1 MTPFA
6 RRTFCTFLALAALTG
21 TPLLADQP
29 ISGYDSTE
37 VVEWTPESIEEGKRN
52 VVSVAQQLREMFQP
66 IRKRSRQAVEEAPYL
81 KVIPSTD
88 DTSILIYRCRYVTA
102 SKLRN
107 SVDAMISDT
116 GYVEY
121 AVEENLLTI
130 RDATENV
137 DAIAKTLPLIDVA
150 TPQVLIE
157 AKIVEVLISDNTQRN
172 LSFMFN
178 SPTTISM
185 IDGNNQRYDGD
196 TMSYGGIQTSPQG
209 GSSSDGSVT
218 NWTFAAG
225 HNNFNIALQ
234 WLLTALD
241 AKVLSSPV
249 IVVGRNEEAEISNG
263 QDVPIQS
270 QTITN
275 GSISTS
281 TTFKRVGVT
290 LTVEP
295 LMVNNDNVTLRV
307 KPEVSNIQSYQT
319 ISNGSGY
326 YQVPV
331 ISIRSISSYLR
342 LADGQIV
349 IMGGL
354 YTNRNSLQQERI
366 PFLSDIPYLG
376 ELFTSKYTD
385 KEILQLLFFLRV
397 RILTPNDM
405 ADGVLFDPEEMIR
418 TTNEFGEVMRDS
430 KELPTLETTIE
441 RVNDEFIEN
450 PLVTWEKIFGSDDDK
465 DEEKDKKESAAKPAG
480 DGEGS
485 SAPESASESSSAD
498 SAAPA
503 AVPAT
508 SQSGE

>member
-1 MTPFA
+1 MKPFA
-6 RRTFCTFLALAALTG
+6 RRPLSLFFALASLSGAALY
-21 TPLLADQP
+21 ADET
-29 ISGYDSTE
+29 ISGIDSTK
-37 VVEWTPESIEEGKRN
+37 VVEKTPESIEQGRRN

-66 IRKRSRQAVEEAPYL
+66 IRKQSRKVEDEPPYL
-81 KVIPSTD
+81 KIVPSTD

-121 AVEENLLTI
+121 AVEQNLLTI
-130 RDATENV
+130 RDANENIE
-137 DAIAKTLPLIDVA
+137 AIAKTLPMIDVA

-178 SPTTISM
+178 SPTTVSM
-185 IDGNNQRYDGD
+185 IDGSNQRYDGD
-196 TMSYGGIQTSPQG
+196 VLSYGGIQTSPLG
-209 GSSSDGSVT
+209 GSSMDGSVA

-376 ELFTSKYTD
+376 ELFTSKYTE

-397 RILTPNDM
+397 RILNPNDM

-418 TTNEFGEVMRDS
+418 TTNEFGEVMRNS
-430 KELPTLETTIE
+430 KELPSLETTVE
-441 RVNDEFIEN
+441 KVNEEFIEN
-450 PLVTWEKIFGSDDDK
+450 PLVSFKTLFGGDDDK
-465 DEEKDKKESAAKPAG
+465 EEKDGKESKDAS
-480 DGEGS
+480 E
-485 SAPESASESSSAD
+485 SAPESAG

-503 AVPAT
+503 AVPAEAQT
-508 SQSGE
+508 GE

>member
-1 MTPFA
+1 MKPLD
-6 RRTFCTFLALAALTG
+6 RRILPVLLALTSLSAVLY
-21 TPLLADQP
+21 ADEP
-29 ISGYDSTE
+29 IYGIDSTE
-37 VVEWTPESIEEGKRN
+37 VVEKTPESIEEGKRN

-66 IRKRSRQAVEEAPYL
+66 IKKRARQVEEEPPYL
-81 KVIPSTD
+81 KIIPATNDS
-88 DTSILIYRCRYVTA
+88 SILIYRCRYTTA
-102 SKLRN
+102 AKMRN

-121 AVEENLLTI
+121 NVEENLLTI

-137 DAIAKTLPLIDVA
+137 EAIAKTLPQIDVA

-157 AKIVEVLISDNTQRN
+157 AKIVEVLISDDTQRN

-185 IDGNNQRYDGD
+185 IDGMDQRYDGD
-196 TMSYGGIQTSPQG
+196 TMSYGGIRTSPQG
-209 GSSSDGSVT
+209 GNSVDGSTT

-295 LMVNNDNVTLRV
+295 MMINNDNVTLRV

-319 ISNGSGY
+319 ISNGSGF

-331 ISIRSISSYLR
+331 ISIRSISSFLR

-354 YTNRNSLQQERI
+354 YTNRNSVQQERI

-376 ELFTSKYTD
+376 ELFTSKYTN

-405 ADGVLFDPEEMIR
+405 ADGVLFDPEDVIR
-418 TTNEFGEVMRDS
+418 STNDIGDIMRKSD
-430 KELPTLETTIE
+430 ELPNLETTVE
-441 RVNDEFIEN
+441 KVNDEFIKN
-450 PLVTWEKIFGSDDDK
+450 PLVSFKTLFGLGE
-465 DEEKDKKESAAKPAG
+465 DEDGDEGKSSPAKMSPASEAEAAPAESGESAPA
-480 DGEGS
+480 
-485 SAPESASESSSAD
+485 ESPV
-498 SAAPA
+498 PA
-503 AVPAT
+503 AVPANA
-508 SQSGE
+508 SADGE

>member
-1 MTPFA
+1 MKPLD
-6 RRTFCTFLALAALTG
+6 RRILPVLLALTSLSAVLY
-21 TPLLADQP
+21 ADEP
-29 ISGYDSTE
+29 IYGIDSTE
-37 VVEWTPESIEEGKRN
+37 VVEKTPESIEEGKRN

-66 IRKRSRQAVEEAPYL
+66 IKKRARQVEEEPPYL
-81 KVIPSTD
+81 KIIPATNDS
-88 DTSILIYRCRYVTA
+88 SILIYRCRYTTA
-102 SKLRN
+102 AKMRN

-121 AVEENLLTI
+121 NVEENLLTI

-137 DAIAKTLPLIDVA
+137 EAIAKTLPQIDVA

-157 AKIVEVLISDNTQRN
+157 AKIVEVLISDDTQRN

-185 IDGNNQRYDGD
+185 IDGMDQRYDGD
-196 TMSYGGIQTSPQG
+196 TMSYGGIRTSPQG
-209 GSSSDGSVT
+209 GNSVDGSTT

-295 LMVNNDNVTLRV
+295 MMINNDNVTLRV

-319 ISNGSGY
+319 ISNGSGF

-331 ISIRSISSYLR
+331 ISIRSISSFLR

-354 YTNRNSLQQERI
+354 YTNRNSVQQERI

-376 ELFTSKYTD
+376 ELFTSKYTN

-405 ADGVLFDPEEMIR
+405 ADGVLFDPEDVIR
-418 TTNEFGEVMRDS
+418 STNDIGDIMRKSD
-430 KELPTLETTIE
+430 ELPNLETTVE
-441 RVNDEFIEN
+441 KVNDEFIKN
-450 PLVTWEKIFGSDDDK
+450 PLVSFKTLFGSGE
-465 DEEKDKKESAAKPAG
+465 DEDGDEGKSSPAKMSPASEAEAAPAESGESAPA
-480 DGEGS
+480 
-485 SAPESASESSSAD
+485 ESP
-498 SAAPA
+498 APA
-503 AVPAT
+503 AVPANA
-508 SQSGE
+508 SADGE

>member
-1 MTPFA
+1 MTPIA
-6 RRTFCTFLALAALTG
+6 RRTFCMFLALAALTG
-21 TPLLADQP
+21 TSILADEP
-29 ISGYDSTE
+29 ISGFDSTE
-37 VVEWTPESIEEGKRN
+37 VVERTPESIEEGKKN

-66 IRKRSRQAVEEAPYL
+66 IRKRERQVEEEPPYL
-81 KVIPSTD
+81 KIIPSTN

-130 RDATENV
+130 RDTTENV

-185 IDGNNQRYDGD
+185 IDGMDQRYDGD
-196 TMSYGGIQTSPQG
+196 VMSYGGIQTSPQG

-249 IVVGRNEEAEISNG
+249 IVVGRNAEADISNG

-295 LMVNNDNVTLRV
+295 LMVNKDNVTLRV
-307 KPEVSNIQSYQT
+307 EPEVSNIQSYQT

-354 YTNRNSLQQERI
+354 YTNRNSIQQERI

-397 RILTPNDM
+397 RILNPNDM

-418 TTNEFGEVMRDS
+418 TTNDFGEVMRNS
-430 KELPTLETTIE
+430 KELPSLETTIE

-450 PLVTWEKIFGSDDDK
+450 PLVSWKTLFGSDDD
-465 DEEKDKKESAAKPAG
+465 EEEDADKESAAKPAE
-480 DGEGS
+480 DGTE
-485 SAPESASESSSAD
+485 AASASE

-508 SQSGE
+508 SQPGE

>member
-1 MTPFA
+1 MTPIA
-6 RRTFCTFLALAALTG
+6 RRTFFTFLALATFSG
-21 TPLLADQP
+21 TMICADEP

-37 VVEWTPESIEEGKRN
+37 VVERTPESIEEGKKN

-66 IRKRSRQAVEEAPYL
+66 IRKVSRKVEEEPPYL
-81 KVIPSTD
+81 KIIPSTN

-130 RDATENV
+130 RDAAENV
-137 DAIAKTLPLIDVA
+137 EAIAKTLPLIDVA

-157 AKIVEVLISDNTQRN
+157 AKIVEVLLSDNTQRN

-185 IDGNNQRYDGD
+185 IDGMNQRYDGD

-209 GSSSDGSVT
+209 GNTSDGSVT

-295 LMVNNDNVTLRV
+295 LMINNDNVTLRV
-307 KPEVSNIQSYQT
+307 EPEVSNIQSYQT
-319 ISNGSGY
+319 IANGNGY

-354 YTNRNSLQQERI
+354 YTNRNSIQQERI

-397 RILTPNDM
+397 RILNPEDM

-418 TTNEFGEVMRDS
+418 STNDFGEVMRNS

-441 RVNDEFIEN
+441 KVNDEFIQN
-450 PLVTWEKIFGSDDDK
+450 PLVSWKTLFGSDDDE
-465 DEEKDKKESAAKPAG
+465 EEKGGKEAAEKTAAG
-480 DGEGS
+480 EAAES
-485 SAPESASESSSAD
+485 NPETS
-498 SAAPA
+498 APA
-503 AVPAT
+503 AVPADV
-508 SQSGE
+508 QPGE

>member
-1 MTPFA
+1 MTPIA
-6 RRTFCTFLALAALTG
+6 RRTFCMFLALAAISG
-21 TPLLADQP
+21 TSILADEP
-29 ISGYDSTE
+29 ISGFDSTE
-37 VVEWTPESIEEGKRN
+37 VVERTPESIEEGKKN

-66 IRKRSRQAVEEAPYL
+66 IRKQSRQVEEEPPYL
-81 KVIPSTD
+81 KIIPSTN

-130 RDATENV
+130 RDAAENV
-137 DAIAKTLPLIDVA
+137 EAIAKTLPLIDVA

-157 AKIVEVLISDNTQRN
+157 AKIVEVLLSDNTQRN

-185 IDGNNQRYDGD
+185 IDGLDQRYDGD
-196 TMSYGGIQTSPQG
+196 TMSYGGMQTSPQG
-209 GSSSDGSVT
+209 GNTSDGAT
-218 NWTFAAG
+218 ANWTFAAG

-295 LMVNNDNVTLRV
+295 LMINNDNVTLRV
-307 KPEVSNIQSYQT
+307 EPEVSNIQSYQT
-319 ISNGSGY
+319 IANGNGY

-354 YTNRNSLQQERI
+354 YTNRNSIQQERI

-397 RILTPNDM
+397 RILSPNDM

-418 TTNEFGEVMRDS
+418 TTNEFGEVMRNS

-441 RVNDEFIEN
+441 KVNDEFIQN
-450 PLVTWEKIFGSDDDK
+450 PLVSWKTLFGSDDD
-465 DEEKDKKESAAKPAG
+465 EEKEDADKESAEKSAE
-480 DGEGS
+480 GE
-485 SAPESASESSSAD
+485 ATESNMEPASETS
-498 SAAPA
+498 APA

-508 SQSGE
+508 SQPGE

>member
-1 MTPFA
+1 MTPIA
-6 RRTFCTFLALAALTG
+6 RRTFCMFLALAALTG
-21 TPLLADQP
+21 TTLLADEP
-29 ISGYDSTE
+29 ISGFDSTE
-37 VVEWTPESIEEGKRN
+37 VVERTPESIEEGKRN

-81 KVIPSTD
+81 KVIPATD

-121 AVEENLLTI
+121 AVEQNLLTI

-137 DAIAKTLPLIDVA
+137 EAIAKTLPLIDVA

-157 AKIVEVLISDNTQRN
+157 AKIVEVLISDNTQRS

-185 IDGNNQRYDGD
+185 IDGNDQRYDGD
-196 TMSYGGIQTSPQG
+196 TMSYGGIQTTPLG
-209 GSSSDGSVT
+209 GNSSDGSVT

-376 ELFTSKYTD
+376 ELFTSKYTE

-418 TTNEFGEVMRDS
+418 TTNEFGEVMRNS
-430 KELPTLETTIE
+430 EELPTLETTIE
-441 RVNDEFIEN
+441 RVNEEFIEN
-450 PLVTWEKIFGSDDDK
+450 PLVTWEKIFGSGDDK
-465 DEEKDKKESAAKPAG
+465 DEENDNKESAEKKSAG
-480 DGEGS
+480 DAAAE
-485 SAPESASESSSAD
+485 SAPESSSESN
-498 SAAPA
+498 APA

-508 SQSGE
+508 SQPGE

>member
-1 MTPFA
+1 MTPIA
-6 RRTFCTFLALAALTG
+6 RRTFCMFLALAALTD
-21 TPLLADQP
+21 TSILADEP
-29 ISGYDSTE
+29 ISGFDSTE
-37 VVEWTPESIEEGKRN
+37 VVERTPESIEEGKKN

-66 IRKRSRQAVEEAPYL
+66 IRKQSRQVEEEPPYL
-81 KVIPSTD
+81 KIIPSTN

-130 RDATENV
+130 RDAAENV
-137 DAIAKTLPLIDVA
+137 EAIAKTLPLIDVA

-157 AKIVEVLISDNTQRN
+157 AKIVEVLLSDNTQRN

-185 IDGNNQRYDGD
+185 IDGMDQRYDGD

-209 GSSSDGSVT
+209 GNTSDGAT
-218 NWTFAAG
+218 ANWTFAAG

-295 LMVNNDNVTLRV
+295 LMINNDNVTLRV
-307 KPEVSNIQSYQT
+307 EPEVSNIQSYQT
-319 ISNGSGY
+319 IANGNGY

-354 YTNRNSLQQERI
+354 YTNRNSIQQERI

-397 RILTPNDM
+397 RILSPNDM

-418 TTNEFGEVMRDS
+418 TTNEFGEVMRNS

-441 RVNDEFIEN
+441 KVNDEFIQN
-450 PLVTWEKIFGSDDDK
+450 PLVSWKTLFGSDDD
-465 DEEKDKKESAAKPAG
+465 EEKVEGSKESAEKPS
-480 DGEGS
+480 EGGAAES
-485 SAPESASESSSAD
+485 SAEAAPASETS
-498 SAAPA
+498 APA

-508 SQSGE
+508 SQPGE

>member
-1 MTPFA
+1 MKPIA
-6 RRTFCTFLALAALTG
+6 RRTLSPLLLLAMASLSGAALY
-21 TPLLADQP
+21 ADQP
-29 ISGYDSTE
+29 ISGIDSTE
-37 VVEWTPESIEEGKRN
+37 VVERTPESIEEGKRN

-66 IRKRSRQAVEEAPYL
+66 IRKHSRPVEEEPPYL
-81 KVIPSTD
+81 KIIPSTN

-137 DAIAKTLPLIDVA
+137 EAIAKTLPLIDVA
-150 TPQVLIE
+150 MPQVLIE

-185 IDGNNQRYDGD
+185 IDGMDQRYDGD
-196 TMSYGGIQTSPQG
+196 TMSSVGMNTSALGNNSADGGMA
-209 GSSSDGSVT
+209 

-295 LMVNNDNVTLRV
+295 LMVNKDNVTLRV
-307 KPEVSNIQSYQT
+307 EPEVSNIQSYQT
-319 ISNGSGY
+319 IANGSGY

-376 ELFTSKYTD
+376 ELFTSKYTE

-397 RILTPNDM
+397 RILNPNDM

-418 TTNEFGEVMRDS
+418 TTNDFGEVMRNSD
-430 KELPTLETTIE
+430 ELPKLETTVE

-450 PLVTWEKIFGSDDDK
+450 PLVSWKTLFGSGDD
-465 DEEKDKKESAAKPAG
+465 EKKAKEDRNGSAAKPDE
-480 DGEGS
+480 DGGAAEP
-485 SAPESASESSSAD
+485 ASASES
-498 SAAPA
+498 APA
-503 AVPAT
+503 AVPAAQT
-508 SQSGE
+508 GE

>member
-1 MTPFA
+1 MTPIA
-6 RRTFCTFLALAALTG
+6 RRTFCMFLALAALTG
-21 TPLLADQP
+21 TSILADEP
-29 ISGYDSTE
+29 ISSFDSTE
-37 VVEWTPESIEEGKRN
+37 VVERTPESIEEGKKN

-66 IRKRSRQAVEEAPYL
+66 IRKQSRQVEEEPPYL
-81 KVIPSTD
+81 KIIPSTN

-130 RDATENV
+130 RDAAENV
-137 DAIAKTLPLIDVA
+137 EAIAKTLPLIDVA

-157 AKIVEVLISDNTQRN
+157 AKIVEVLLSDNTQRN

-185 IDGNNQRYDGD
+185 IDGVTDQRYDGD

-209 GSSSDGSVT
+209 GNTSDGAT
-218 NWTFAAG
+218 ANWTFAAG

-295 LMVNNDNVTLRV
+295 LMINNDNVTLRV
-307 KPEVSNIQSYQT
+307 EPEVSNIQSYQT
-319 ISNGSGY
+319 IANGNGY

-354 YTNRNSLQQERI
+354 YTNRNSIQQERI

-397 RILTPNDM
+397 RILNPNDM

-418 TTNEFGEVMRDS
+418 TTNEFGEVMRNS

-441 RVNDEFIEN
+441 KVNDEFIQN
-450 PLVTWEKIFGSDDDK
+450 PLVSWKTLFGSDDD
-465 DEEKDKKESAAKPAG
+465 EEKEDADKKSSEKPAE
-480 DGEGS
+480 DEAAEFKAET
-485 SAPESASESSSAD
+485 SAESP
-498 SAAPA
+498 APA

-508 SQSGE
+508 SQPGE

>member
-1 MTPFA
+1 MTPIA
-6 RRTFCTFLALAALTG
+6 RRTFLTFLALAA
-21 TPLLADQP
+21 
-29 ISGYDSTE
+29 ISGTSIHADEPIVGIDATE
-37 VVEWTPESIEEGKRN
+37 VVVKTPESIEEGKRN

-66 IRKRSRQAVEEAPYL
+66 IRKRSRQAEEEPPYL
-81 KVIPSTD
+81 KIIPSTN

-130 RDATENV
+130 RDTVENV
-137 DAIAKTLPLIDVA
+137 EAIAKTLPLIDVA

-185 IDGNNQRYDGD
+185 IDGLDQRYDGD
-196 TMSYGGIQTSPQG
+196 VMSYGGIQTSPQG

-295 LMVNNDNVTLRV
+295 LMVNKDNVTLRV
-307 KPEVSNIQSYQT
+307 EPEVSNIQSYQT
-319 ISNGSGY
+319 ISNGSGF

-354 YTNRNSLQQERI
+354 YTNRNSVQQERI

-397 RILTPNDM
+397 RILNPNDM

-418 TTNEFGEVMRDS
+418 TTNEFGEVMRSS

-441 RVNDEFIEN
+441 KVNDEFIKN
-450 PLVTWEKIFGSDDDK
+450 PLVSWETLFGSGDDG
-465 DEEKDKKESAAKPAG
+465 EEAAKDGKTAAAQSASEAG
-480 DGEGS
+480 E
-485 SAPESASESSSAD
+485 AAEPVSESSS
-498 SAAPA
+498 PA

-508 SQSGE
+508 SQPGE

>member
-1 MTPFA
+1 M
-6 RRTFCTFLALAALTG
+6 FLALAAISG
-21 TPLLADQP
+21 TSILADEP
-29 ISGYDSTE
+29 ISGFDSTE
-37 VVEWTPESIEEGKRN
+37 VVERTPESIEEGKKN

-66 IRKRSRQAVEEAPYL
+66 IRKQSRQVEEEPPYL
-81 KVIPSTD
+81 KIIPSTN

-130 RDATENV
+130 RDAAENV
-137 DAIAKTLPLIDVA
+137 EAIAKTLPLIDVA

-157 AKIVEVLISDNTQRN
+157 AKIVEVLLSDNTQRN

-185 IDGNNQRYDGD
+185 IDGLDQRYDGD

-209 GSSSDGSVT
+209 GNTSDGAT
-218 NWTFAAG
+218 ANWTFAAG

-295 LMVNNDNVTLRV
+295 LMINNDNVTLRV
-307 KPEVSNIQSYQT
+307 EPEVSNIQSYQT
-319 ISNGSGY
+319 IANGNGY

-354 YTNRNSLQQERI
+354 YTNRNSIQQERI

-397 RILTPNDM
+397 RILSPNDM

-418 TTNEFGEVMRDS
+418 TTNEFGEVMRNS

-441 RVNDEFIEN
+441 KVNDEFIQN
-450 PLVTWEKIFGSDDDK
+450 PLVSWKTLFGSDDD
-465 DEEKDKKESAAKPAG
+465 EEKEDADKESAEKSAE
-480 DGEGS
+480 GEATES
-485 SAPESASESSSAD
+485 NTESADETS
-498 SAAPA
+498 APA

-508 SQSGE
+508 SQPGE

>member
-1 MTPFA
+1 MKPTA
-6 RRTFCTFLALAALTG
+6 RRIHSLLHAIASLSAASLY
-21 TPLLADQP
+21 ADQP
-29 ISGYDSTE
+29 ISGIDSTA
-37 VVEWTPESIEEGKRN
+37 VVERTPVSIEEGKKN

-66 IRKRSRQAVEEAPYL
+66 IRKHARQAEDEPPYL
-81 KVIPSTD
+81 KIIPSAN

-107 SVDAMISDT
+107 SIDAMISDT

-130 RDATENV
+130 RDSAENV
-137 DAIAKTLPLIDVA
+137 EAIAKTLPLIDVA

-185 IDGNNQRYDGD
+185 IDGMDQRYDGD
-196 TMSYGGIQTSPQG
+196 TMSYGGIQTTPLG
-209 GSSSDGSVT
+209 GSNSDGGVA

-295 LMVNNDNVTLRV
+295 LMINNDNVTLRV
-307 KPEVSNIQSYQT
+307 EPEVSNIQSYQT

-376 ELFTSKYTD
+376 ELFTSKYTE

-418 TTNEFGEVMRDS
+418 STNNFGEVMRKS
-430 KELPTLETTIE
+430 EELPSLETTVE

-450 PLVTWEKIFGSDDDK
+450 PLVSWKTLFGSGDK
-465 DEEKDKKESAAKPAG
+465 DGEKKTDEKPSDKS
-480 DGEGS
+480 
-485 SAPESASESSSAD
+485 SESVEDVPEKTSVPVESS
-498 SAAPA
+498 APA
-503 AVPAT
+503 AVPADA
-508 SQSGE
+508 QPGE

>member
-6 RRTFCTFLALAALTG
+6 RRTFFMFLALAALSG
-21 TPLLADQP
+21 TTISADEP

-37 VVEWTPESIEEGKRN
+37 VVERTPESIEEGKKN

-66 IRKRSRQAVEEAPYL
+66 IRKHTRKVEAEPPYL
-81 KVIPSTD
+81 KIIPSTN

-130 RDATENV
+130 RVATENV
-137 DAIAKTLPLIDVA
+137 EAIAKTLPLIDVA

-157 AKIVEVLISDNTQRN
+157 AKIVEVLLSDNTQRN

-185 IDGNNQRYDGD
+185 IDGANQRYDGD

-209 GSSSDGSVT
+209 GNSSDGSVT

-295 LMVNNDNVTLRV
+295 LMINNDNVTLRV
-307 KPEVSNIQSYQT
+307 EPEVSNIQSYQT
-319 ISNGSGY
+319 IANGNGF

-354 YTNRNSLQQERI
+354 YTNRNSVQQERI

-397 RILTPNDM
+397 RILNPEDM

-418 TTNEFGEVMRDS
+418 TTNDFGEVMRNS

-441 RVNDEFIEN
+441 KVNDEFIQN
-450 PLVTWEKIFGSDDDK
+450 PLVSWKTLFGSDDDDKEAEKSAK
-465 DEEKDKKESAAKPAG
+465 DGTPAETPSA
-480 DGEGS
+480 DGE
-485 SAPESASESSSAD
+485 

-503 AVPAT
+503 AVPADV
-508 SQSGE
+508 QPGE

>member
-1 MTPFA
+1 MTPIA
-6 RRTFCTFLALAALTG
+6 RRTFYMFLALAALTG
-21 TPLLADQP
+21 TSILADEP
-29 ISGYDSTE
+29 ISGFDSTE
-37 VVEWTPESIEEGKRN
+37 VVERTPESIEEGKKN

-66 IRKRSRQAVEEAPYL
+66 IRKQARQVEEEPPYL
-81 KVIPSTD
+81 KIIPSTN

-130 RDATENV
+130 RDSAENV
-137 DAIAKTLPLIDVA
+137 EAIAKTLPLIDIA

-157 AKIVEVLISDNTQRN
+157 AKIVEVLLSDNTQRN

-185 IDGNNQRYDGD
+185 IDGNTDQRYDGD
-196 TMSYGGIQTSPQG
+196 VMSYGGMQTSPQG
-209 GSSSDGSVT
+209 GSSSDGAT
-218 NWTFAAG
+218 ANWTFAAG

-295 LMVNNDNVTLRV
+295 LMVNKDNVTLRV
-307 KPEVSNIQSYQT
+307 EPEVSNIQSYQT
-319 ISNGSGY
+319 IANGNGF

-354 YTNRNSLQQERI
+354 YTNRNSIQQERI

-397 RILTPNDM
+397 RILNPNDM

-418 TTNEFGEVMRDS
+418 TTNEFGEVMRNS

-441 RVNDEFIEN
+441 KVNDEFIEN
-450 PLVTWEKIFGSDDDK
+450 PLVSWKTLFGDDDE
-465 DEEKDKKESAAKPAG
+465 EEKEDTDKESAKPAE
-480 DGEGS
+480 DGAEA
-485 SAPESASESSSAD
+485 APASETS
-498 SAAPA
+498 APA

-508 SQSGE
+508 SQPGE

>member
-1 MTPFA
+1 MTPIA
-6 RRTFCTFLALAALTG
+6 RRTFYMFLALAALAG
-21 TPLLADQP
+21 TTLSADEP
-29 ISGYDSTE
+29 ISGIDSTE
-37 VVEWTPESIEEGKRN
+37 VVVKTPESIEQGKRN

-66 IRKRSRQAVEEAPYL
+66 ITKRSRQVEEEPPYL
-81 KVIPSTD
+81 KIIPSAN

-121 AVEENLLTI
+121 GVEQNMLTI
-130 RDATENV
+130 RDAAENIE
-137 DAIAKTLPLIDVA
+137 AIAKTLPMIDVA

-157 AKIVEVLISDNTQRN
+157 AKIVEVLISDNSQRN

-185 IDGNNQRYDGD
+185 IDGITDQRYDGD
-196 TMSYGGIQTSPQG
+196 VMSYGGIRTSPQG
-209 GSSSDGSVT
+209 GNTTDGSTT

-295 LMVNNDNVTLRV
+295 LMINNDNVTLRV

-331 ISIRSISSYLR
+331 VSIRSISSYLR

-354 YTNRNSLQQERI
+354 YTNRNSIQQERI

-376 ELFTSKYTD
+376 ELFTSKYTE

-397 RILTPNDM
+397 RILNPNDM

-418 TTNEFGEVMRDS
+418 TTNEFGEVMRNSD
-430 KELPTLETTIE
+430 ELPKLETTVE
-441 RVNDEFIEN
+441 KVNEEFIEN
-450 PLVTWEKIFGSDDDK
+450 PLVSWKTLFGSDDKEKKAETK
-465 DEEKDKKESAAKPAG
+465 DGKSIIKSGEAA
-480 DGEGS
+480 EGS
-485 SAPESASESSSAD
+485 EESAPESASGSA
-498 SAAPA
+498 SPV
-503 AVPAT
+503 AVPADA
-508 SQSGE
+508 QPGE

>member
-6 RRTFCTFLALAALTG
+6 RRTFCTILSLAALTG
-21 TPLLADQP
+21 TTLCADEP
-29 ISGYDSTE
+29 ISGFDSTE
-37 VVEWTPESIEEGKRN
+37 VVEKTPESIEEGRRN

-66 IRKRSRQAVEEAPYL
+66 IRKRSRQVEEEAPYL
-81 KVIPSTD
+81 KIIPSTN

-130 RDATENV
+130 RDAVENV
-137 DAIAKTLPLIDVA
+137 EAIAKTLPLIDVA

-185 IDGNNQRYDGD
+185 IDGMDQRYDGD
-196 TMSYGGIQTSPQG
+196 VMSYGGIQTSPQG

-295 LMVNNDNVTLRV
+295 LMINNDNVTLHV

-376 ELFTSKYTD
+376 ELFTSKYTE

-418 TTNEFGEVMRDS
+418 TTNEFGEVMRNS

-441 RVNDEFIEN
+441 RVNDEFIEH
-450 PLVTWEKIFGSDDDK
+450 PLVSWETLFGSGDDDEK
-465 DEEKDKKESAAKPAG
+465 TEKDAKDGKTAETPDG
-480 DGEGS
+480 DGDS
-485 SAPESASESSSAD
+485 ESASASEPS
-498 SAAPA
+498 APA
-503 AVPAT
+503 AVPAAP
-508 SQSGE
+508 QPGE

>member
-1 MTPFA
+1 MTPIA
-6 RRTFCTFLALAALTG
+6 RRTFCMFLALAALTG
-21 TPLLADQP
+21 TSILADEP
-29 ISGYDSTE
+29 ISGIDSTE
-37 VVEWTPESIEEGKRN
+37 VVEKTPESIEEGRRN

-66 IRKRSRQAVEEAPYL
+66 IRKQSRQVEEEPPYL
-81 KVIPSTD
+81 KIIPSTN

-130 RDATENV
+130 RDSVENV
-137 DAIAKTLPLIDVA
+137 EAIAKTLPLIDVA

-157 AKIVEVLISDNTQRN
+157 AKIVEVLLSDNTQRN

-185 IDGNNQRYDGD
+185 IDGMDQRYDGD
-196 TMSYGGIQTSPQG
+196 VMSYGGIRTSPQG
-209 GSSSDGSVT
+209 GNSTDGSTT

-295 LMVNNDNVTLRV
+295 LMINNDNVTLRV
-307 KPEVSNIQSYQT
+307 EPEVSNIQSYQT
-319 ISNGSGY
+319 IANGNGF

-354 YTNRNSLQQERI
+354 YTNRNSIQQERI

-397 RILTPNDM
+397 RILSPNDM

-418 TTNEFGEVMRDS
+418 STNEFGEVMRNS
-430 KELPTLETTIE
+430 KELPTIETTIE
-441 RVNDEFIEN
+441 KVNDEFIQN
-450 PLVTWEKIFGSDDDK
+450 PLVSWKTLFGDDD
-465 DEEKDKKESAAKPAG
+465 DEEKAEDGKESAEKPAE
-480 DGEGS
+480 GEAAESG
-485 SAPESASESSSAD
+485 AESAAESG
-498 SAAPA
+498 APA

-508 SQSGE
+508 SQPGE

>member
-1 MTPFA
+1 MTPIA
-6 RRTFCTFLALAALTG
+6 RRTFYTFLALAALTG
-21 TPLLADQP
+21 TSILADEP
-29 ISGYDSTE
+29 ISGFDSTE
-37 VVEWTPESIEEGKRN
+37 VVERTPESIEEGKKN

-66 IRKRSRQAVEEAPYL
+66 IRKQSRQVEEEPPYL
-81 KVIPSTD
+81 KIIPSTN

-137 DAIAKTLPLIDVA
+137 EAIAKTLPLIDVA

-185 IDGNNQRYDGD
+185 IDGMDQRYDGD

-397 RILTPNDM
+397 RILNPNDM

-418 TTNEFGEVMRDS
+418 TTNEFGEVMRNS

-450 PLVTWEKIFGSDDDK
+450 PLVSWKTLFGSDDDGK
-465 DEEKDKKESAAKPAG
+465 EDAEKESAEKTSE
-480 DGEGS
+480 GE
-485 SAPESASESSSAD
+485 AVETKAETAD
-498 SAAPA
+498 EPSAPA

-508 SQSGE
+508 SQPGE

>member
-1 MTPFA
+1 MTPIA
-6 RRTFCTFLALAALTG
+6 RRTFCMFLALAAISG
-21 TPLLADQP
+21 TSILADEP
-29 ISGYDSTE
+29 ISGFDSTE
-37 VVEWTPESIEEGKRN
+37 VVERTPESIEEGKMN
-52 VVSVAQQLREMFQP
+52 VLSVAQQLREMFQP
-66 IRKRSRQAVEEAPYL
+66 IRKQARQVEEEPPYL
-81 KVIPSTD
+81 KIIPSTN

-130 RDATENV
+130 RDSAENV
-137 DAIAKTLPLIDVA
+137 EAIAKTLPLIDIA

-157 AKIVEVLISDNTQRN
+157 AKIVEVLLSDNTQRN

-185 IDGNNQRYDGD
+185 IDGITDQRYDGD
-196 TMSYGGIQTSPQG
+196 VMSYGGMQTSPQG
-209 GSSSDGSVT
+209 GSSSDGAT
-218 NWTFAAG
+218 ANWTFAAG

-295 LMVNNDNVTLRV
+295 LMVNKDNVTLRV
-307 KPEVSNIQSYQT
+307 EPEVSNIQSYQT
-319 ISNGSGY
+319 IANGNGF

-354 YTNRNSLQQERI
+354 YTNRNSIQQERI

-397 RILTPNDM
+397 RILNPNDM

-418 TTNEFGEVMRDS
+418 TTNEFGEVMRNS
-430 KELPTLETTIE
+430 KELPTIETTIE
-441 RVNDEFIEN
+441 RVNDEFIQN
-450 PLVTWEKIFGSDDDK
+450 PLVSWKTLFGDDDEEAKK
-465 DEEKDKKESAAKPAG
+465 DGKESAEKPSE
-480 DGEGS
+480 GEAAES
-485 SAPESASESSSAD
+485 NTDPSAETP
-498 SAAPA
+498 APA

-508 SQSGE
+508 SQPGE

>member
-1 MTPFA
+1 MTPIA
-6 RRTFCTFLALAALTG
+6 RRTFCIFLALAALTG
-21 TPLLADQP
+21 TSILADEP
-29 ISGYDSTE
+29 ISGFDSTE
-37 VVEWTPESIEEGKRN
+37 VVERTPESIEEGKRN

-66 IRKRSRQAVEEAPYL
+66 IRKQARQVEEEPPYL
-81 KVIPSTD
+81 KIIPSTN

-130 RDATENV
+130 RDAAENV
-137 DAIAKTLPLIDVA
+137 EAIAKTLPLIDIA

-157 AKIVEVLISDNTQRN
+157 AKIVEVLLSDNTQRN

-185 IDGNNQRYDGD
+185 IDGMNQRYDGD
-196 TMSYGGIQTSPQG
+196 TMSYGGMQTSPQG
-209 GSSSDGSVT
+209 GNTSDGGVA

-249 IVVGRNEEAEISNG
+249 IVVGRNEEAESSNG

-295 LMVNNDNVTLRV
+295 LMVNKDNVTLRV
-307 KPEVSNIQSYQT
+307 EPEVSNIQSYQT
-319 ISNGSGY
+319 IANGNGF

-354 YTNRNSLQQERI
+354 YTNRNSVQQERI

-397 RILTPNDM
+397 RILNPNDM

-418 TTNEFGEVMRDS
+418 TTNEFGEVMRNS

-450 PLVTWEKIFGSDDDK
+450 PLVSWKTLFGDDD
-465 DEEKDKKESAAKPAG
+465 DEKDDADKESAENPSE
-480 DGEGS
+480 GEAAESG
-485 SAPESASESSSAD
+485 AESAAESG
-498 SAAPA
+498 APA
-503 AVPAT
+503 AVPAN
-508 SQSGE
+508 SQPGE

>member
-1 MTPFA
+1 MTPIA
-6 RRTFCTFLALAALTG
+6 RRSFCMFLALAALTG
-21 TPLLADQP
+21 TSILADEP
-29 ISGYDSTE
+29 ISGFDSTE
-37 VVEWTPESIEEGKRN
+37 VVERTPESIEEGKKN

-66 IRKRSRQAVEEAPYL
+66 IRKQSRQVEEEPPYL
-81 KVIPSTD
+81 KIIPSTN

-130 RDATENV
+130 RDSAENV
-137 DAIAKTLPLIDVA
+137 EAIAKTLPLIDVA

-185 IDGNNQRYDGD
+185 IDGMDQRYDGD
-196 TMSYGGIQTSPQG
+196 VMSYGGIQTSPQG

-295 LMVNNDNVTLRV
+295 LMVNKDNVTLRV
-307 KPEVSNIQSYQT
+307 EPEVSNIQSYQT
-319 ISNGSGY
+319 IANGNGF

-354 YTNRNSLQQERI
+354 YTNRNSIQQERI

-397 RILTPNDM
+397 RILNPNDM

-418 TTNEFGEVMRDS
+418 TTNEFGEVMRNS

-450 PLVTWEKIFGSDDDK
+450 PLVSWKTLFGDDD
-465 DEEKDKKESAAKPAG
+465 DEEKKDADKESSEKPSEGEAA
-480 DGEGS
+480 ET
-485 SAPESASESSSAD
+485 SAE

-508 SQSGE
+508 SQPGE

>member
-6 RRTFCTFLALAALTG
+6 RRTFCSFLALAALSG
-21 TPLLADQP
+21 ISLYADQP
-29 ISGYDSTE
+29 ITGFDSTE
-37 VVEWTPESIEEGKRN
+37 VVEKTPESIEEGRRN

-66 IRKRSRQAVEEAPYL
+66 IRKRSRQVQEDAPYL
-81 KVIPSTD
+81 KIIPSAN

-137 DAIAKTLPLIDVA
+137 EAIAKTLPMIDVA
-150 TPQVLIE
+150 IPQVLIE
-157 AKIVEVLISDNTQRN
+157 AKIVEVMISDDTQRN

-185 IDGNNQRYDGD
+185 IDGMNQRYDGD
-196 TMSYGGIQTSPQG
+196 TMSYGGIQTTPLG
-209 GSSSDGSVT
+209 GNSVDGSVT

-234 WLLTALD
+234 WLLTAQD
-241 AKVLSSPV
+241 ARVLSSPV

-295 LMVNNDNVTLRV
+295 LMVNNDNVTLHV

-354 YTNRNSLQQERI
+354 YTNRNSIQQERI

-376 ELFTSKYTD
+376 ELFTSKYTE

-418 TTNEFGEVMRDS
+418 TTNDFGEAMRNS
-430 KELPTLETTIE
+430 KELPNLETTVE
-441 RVNDEFIEN
+441 KVNDEFIKN
-450 PLVTWEKIFGSDDDK
+450 PLVSWKTLFGSDDEEDSEEGAK
-465 DEEKDKKESAAKPAG
+465 DGKNAETSSENG
-480 DGEGS
+480 DG
-485 SAPESASESSSAD
+485 SAVSESS
-498 SAAPA
+498 APA
-503 AVPAT
+503 AVPADA
-508 SQSGE
+508 QPGE

>member
-1 MTPFA
+1 MTPIA
-6 RRTFCTFLALAALTG
+6 RRTFCMFLALAALTG
-21 TPLLADQP
+21 TSIYADET
-29 ISGYDSTE
+29 ISGIDSTE
-37 VVEWTPESIEEGKRN
+37 VVEKTPESIEEGKRN

-66 IRKRSRQAVEEAPYL
+66 IRKQARQVEEEPPYL
-81 KVIPSTD
+81 KIIPSTN

-121 AVEENLLTI
+121 GVEQNMLTI
-130 RDATENV
+130 RDAVENV
-137 DAIAKTLPLIDVA
+137 EAIAKTLPLIDVA

-157 AKIVEVLISDNTQRN
+157 AKIVEVLLSDNTQRN

-185 IDGNNQRYDGD
+185 IDDMNQRYDGD
-196 TMSYGGIQTSPQG
+196 TMSYGGMQTSPQG
-209 GSSSDGSVT
+209 GSSSDGAT
-218 NWTFAAG
+218 ANWTFAAG

-295 LMVNNDNVTLRV
+295 LMVNKDNVTLRV
-307 KPEVSNIQSYQT
+307 EPEVSNIQSYQT
-319 ISNGSGY
+319 IANGNGF

-354 YTNRNSLQQERI
+354 YTNRNSIQQERI

-397 RILTPNDM
+397 RILNPNDM

-418 TTNEFGEVMRDS
+418 TTNEFGEVMRNS

-441 RVNDEFIEN
+441 KVNDEFIKN
-450 PLVTWEKIFGSDDDK
+450 PLVSWKTLFGDD
-465 DEEKDKKESAAKPAG
+465 DEEKKAEDGKESAEKSAE
-480 DGEGS
+480 GETTEAAPDAAS
-485 SAPESASESSSAD
+485 SSEST
-498 SAAPA
+498 APA

-508 SQSGE
+508 SQPGE

>member
-1 MTPFA
+1 MTPIA
-6 RRTFCTFLALAALTG
+6 RRTFYTFLALAALTG
-21 TPLLADQP
+21 TSILADEP
-29 ISGYDSTE
+29 ISGIDSTE
-37 VVEWTPESIEEGKRN
+37 VVERTPESIEEGKKN

-66 IRKRSRQAVEEAPYL
+66 IRKSTRQNVEEEAPYL
-81 KVIPSTD
+81 KIIPSTN

-121 AVEENLLTI
+121 GVEQNMLTI
-130 RDATENV
+130 RDAVENV
-137 DAIAKTLPLIDVA
+137 EAIAKTLPLIDVA

-157 AKIVEVLISDNTQRN
+157 AKIVEVLLSDNTQRN

-185 IDGNNQRYDGD
+185 IDDMNQRYDGD
-196 TMSYGGIQTSPQG
+196 TMSYGGMQTSPQG
-209 GSSSDGSVT
+209 GSSSDGAT
-218 NWTFAAG
+218 ANWTFAAG

-295 LMVNNDNVTLRV
+295 LMINNDNVTLRV
-307 KPEVSNIQSYQT
+307 EPEVSNIQSYQT
-319 ISNGSGY
+319 IANGNGF

-354 YTNRNSLQQERI
+354 YTNRNSIQQERI

-418 TTNEFGEVMRDS
+418 STNDFGEVMRNS

-441 RVNDEFIEN
+441 KVNDEFIKN
-450 PLVTWEKIFGSDDDK
+450 PLVSWKTLFGDD
-465 DEEKDKKESAAKPAG
+465 DEEKKAEDGKESAEKSAE
-480 DGEGS
+480 GETTEAAPDAAS
-485 SAPESASESSSAD
+485 SSEST
-498 SAAPA
+498 APA

-508 SQSGE
+508 SQPGE

>member
-1 MTPFA
+1 MTPIA
-6 RRTFCTFLALAALTG
+6 RRTFYMFLALAALTG
-21 TPLLADQP
+21 TSIYADET
-29 ISGYDSTE
+29 ISGIDSTE
-37 VVEWTPESIEEGKRN
+37 VVEKTPESIEEGKRN

-66 IRKRSRQAVEEAPYL
+66 IRKQARQNVQEEPPYL
-81 KVIPSTD
+81 KIIPSTN

-121 AVEENLLTI
+121 GVEQNMLTI
-130 RDATENV
+130 RDSSENIE
-137 DAIAKTLPLIDVA
+137 AIAKTLPLIDFA

-157 AKIVEVLISDNTQRN
+157 AKIVEVLLSDNTQRN

-185 IDGNNQRYDGD
+185 IDGMDQRYDGD
-196 TMSYGGIQTSPQG
+196 TMSYGGIRTSPQG
-209 GSSSDGSVT
+209 GNTSDGSVT

-249 IVVGRNEEAEISNG
+249 IVVSRNEEAEISNG

-295 LMVNNDNVTLRV
+295 LMINNDNVTLRV
-307 KPEVSNIQSYQT
+307 EPEVSNIQSYQT
-319 ISNGSGY
+319 IANGNGF

-354 YTNRNSLQQERI
+354 YTNRNSIQQERI

-376 ELFTSKYTD
+376 ELFTSKYTE

-397 RILTPNDM
+397 RILNPNDM

-418 TTNEFGEVMRDS
+418 TTNEFGEVMRNSD
-430 KELPTLETTIE
+430 ELPKLETTVE
-441 RVNDEFIEN
+441 KVNEEFIEN
-450 PLVTWEKIFGSDDDK
+450 PLVSWKTLFGSDD
-465 DEEKDKKESAAKPAG
+465 EEKKAETKDGKSIIKSGEAA
-480 DGEGS
+480 EGS
-485 SAPESASESSSAD
+485 EESAPESASGSA
-498 SAAPA
+498 SPV
-503 AVPAT
+503 AVPADA
-508 SQSGE
+508 QPGE

>member
-1 MTPFA
+1 MKPIA
-6 RRTFCTFLALAALTG
+6 RRTLSLILAMASLSAASLY
-21 TPLLADQP
+21 ADET
-29 ISGYDSTE
+29 ISGIDSTE
-37 VVEWTPESIEEGKRN
+37 VVEKTPESIEEGKRN
-52 VVSVAQQLREMFQP
+52 VLSVAQQLREMFQP
-66 IRKRSRQAVEEAPYL
+66 IRKRTRQVEEEPPYL
-81 KVIPSTD
+81 KIVPSTD

-130 RDATENV
+130 RDATENIE
-137 DAIAKTLPLIDVA
+137 AIAKTLPMIDMA

-157 AKIVEVLISDNTQRN
+157 AKIVEVLISDNSQRN

-196 TMSYGGIQTSPQG
+196 TMSYGGIQTTPLG
-209 GSSSDGSVT
+209 GSSADGSVT

-295 LMVNNDNVTLRV
+295 LMVNNDNVTLHV

-319 ISNGSGY
+319 ISNGSGF

-376 ELFTSKYTD
+376 ELFTSKYTE

-397 RILTPNDM
+397 RILNPNDM

-418 TTNEFGEVMRDS
+418 TTNEFGEVMRNS
-430 KELPTLETTIE
+430 EELPKLETTVE
-441 RVNDEFIEN
+441 KVNDEFIEN
-450 PLVTWEKIFGSDDDK
+450 PLVSFKTLFGGDDDK
-465 DEEKDKKESAAKPAG
+465 KEEKDGKDSKAESSESAASSASS
-480 DGEGS
+480 E
-485 SAPESASESSSAD
+485 SAPESAE

-503 AVPAT
+503 AVPAEAQT
-508 SQSGE
+508 GE

>member
-1 MTPFA
+1 MTPNA
-6 RRTFCTFLALAALTG
+6 RRFLT
-21 TPLLADQP
+21 LLAMATFTGVSLYADET
-29 ISGYDSTE
+29 ISGIDSTE
-37 VVEWTPESIEEGKRN
+37 VVEKTPESIEEGKRN

-66 IRKRSRQAVEEAPYL
+66 IRKQTRQVEEEPPYL
-81 KVIPSTD
+81 KIIPSTN

-130 RDATENV
+130 RDAAENV
-137 DAIAKTLPLIDVA
+137 EAIAKTLPLIDVA

-157 AKIVEVLISDNTQRN
+157 AKIVEVLLSDNTQRN

-185 IDGNNQRYDGD
+185 IDGMNQRYDGD

-209 GSSSDGSVT
+209 GNTSDGSVT

-295 LMVNNDNVTLRV
+295 LMINNDNVTLRV

-331 ISIRSISSYLR
+331 ISIRSISSFLR

-354 YTNRNSLQQERI
+354 YTNRNSIQQERI

-376 ELFTSKYTD
+376 ELFTSKYTN

-405 ADGVLFDPEEMIR
+405 ADGVLFDPEEVIR
-418 TTNEFGEVMRDS
+418 STNEIGDVMRKSD
-430 KELPTLETTIE
+430 ELPNLETTVE
-441 RVNDEFIEN
+441 KVNDEFIKN
-450 PLVTWEKIFGSDDDK
+450 PLVSFKTLFGWGDDEDEDEGKSSPAKTSSDA
-465 DEEKDKKESAAKPAG
+465 EGEAAESGEPA
-480 DGEGS
+480 
-485 SAPESASESSSAD
+485 PASE

-503 AVPAT
+503 AVPANA
-508 SQSGE
+508 SVDGE

>member
-1 MTPFA
+1 MTPIA
-6 RRTFCTFLALAALTG
+6 RRTFCIFLALAALTG
-21 TPLLADQP
+21 TSILADEP
-29 ISGYDSTE
+29 ISGFDSTE
-37 VVEWTPESIEEGKRN
+37 VVERTPESIEEGKRN

-66 IRKRSRQAVEEAPYL
+66 IRKQARQVEEEPPYL
-81 KVIPSTD
+81 KIIPSTN

-130 RDATENV
+130 RDAAENV
-137 DAIAKTLPLIDVA
+137 EAIAKTLPLIDIA

-157 AKIVEVLISDNTQRN
+157 AKIVEVLLSDNTQRN

-185 IDGNNQRYDGD
+185 IDGMNQRYDGD
-196 TMSYGGIQTSPQG
+196 TMSYGGMQTSPQG
-209 GSSSDGSVT
+209 GNTSDGGVA

-295 LMVNNDNVTLRV
+295 LMVNKDNVTLRV
-307 KPEVSNIQSYQT
+307 EPEVSNIQSYQT
-319 ISNGSGY
+319 IANGNGF

-354 YTNRNSLQQERI
+354 YTNRNSVQQERI

-397 RILTPNDM
+397 RILNPNDM

-418 TTNEFGEVMRDS
+418 TTNEFGEVMRNS

-441 RVNDEFIEN
+441 KVNDEFIQN
-450 PLVTWEKIFGSDDDK
+450 PLVSWKTLFGDDD
-465 DEEKDKKESAAKPAG
+465 DEKDDADKESAENPSE
-480 DGEGS
+480 GEAADS
-485 SAPESASESSSAD
+485 NAESSE

-508 SQSGE
+508 SQPGE

>member
-1 MTPFA
+1 MTPIA
-6 RRTFCTFLALAALTG
+6 RRTFCMFLALAAISG
-21 TPLLADQP
+21 TSILADEP
-29 ISGYDSTE
+29 ISGFDSTE
-37 VVEWTPESIEEGKRN
+37 VVERTPESIEEGKKN

-66 IRKRSRQAVEEAPYL
+66 IRKQSRQVEEEPPYL
-81 KVIPSTD
+81 KIIPSTN

-130 RDATENV
+130 RDAAENV
-137 DAIAKTLPLIDVA
+137 EAIAKTLPLIDVA

-157 AKIVEVLISDNTQRN
+157 AKIVEVLLSDNTQRN

-185 IDGNNQRYDGD
+185 IDGLDQRYDGD

-209 GSSSDGSVT
+209 GNTSDGAT
-218 NWTFAAG
+218 ANWTFAAG

-295 LMVNNDNVTLRV
+295 LMINNDNVTLRV
-307 KPEVSNIQSYQT
+307 EPEVSNIQSYQT
-319 ISNGSGY
+319 IANGNGY

-354 YTNRNSLQQERI
+354 YTNRNSIQQERI

-397 RILTPNDM
+397 RILSPNDM

-418 TTNEFGEVMRDS
+418 TTNEFGEVMRNS

-441 RVNDEFIEN
+441 KVNDEFIQN
-450 PLVTWEKIFGSDDDK
+450 PLVSWKTLFGSDDD
-465 DEEKDKKESAAKPAG
+465 EEKEDADKESAEKSAE
-480 DGEGS
+480 GEATES
-485 SAPESASESSSAD
+485 NTESADETS
-498 SAAPA
+498 APA

-508 SQSGE
+508 SQPGE

>member
-6 RRTFCTFLALAALTG
+6 RRTFCMFLALAAISG
-21 TPLLADQP
+21 TSILADEP
-29 ISGYDSTE
+29 ISGFDSTE
-37 VVEWTPESIEEGKRN
+37 VVERTPESIEEGKKN

-66 IRKRSRQAVEEAPYL
+66 IRKQTRQVEEEPPYL
-81 KVIPSTD
+81 KIIPSTN

-130 RDATENV
+130 RDAAENV
-137 DAIAKTLPLIDVA
+137 EAIAKTLPLIDVA

-157 AKIVEVLISDNTQRN
+157 AKIVEVLLSDNTQRN

-185 IDGNNQRYDGD
+185 IDGSNQRYDGD
-196 TMSYGGIQTSPQG
+196 VMSSGGIQTSPQG
-209 GSSSDGSVT
+209 GNTSDGSVT

-295 LMVNNDNVTLRV
+295 LMVNKDNVTLRV
-307 KPEVSNIQSYQT
+307 EPEVSNIQSYQT
-319 ISNGSGY
+319 IANGNGF

-354 YTNRNSLQQERI
+354 YTNRNSVQQERI

-397 RILTPNDM
+397 RILSPNDM

-418 TTNEFGEVMRDS
+418 TTNDFGEVMRNS

-441 RVNDEFIEN
+441 KVNDEFIQN
-450 PLVTWEKIFGSDDDK
+450 PLVSWKTLFGSDDD
-465 DEEKDKKESAAKPAG
+465 DEEKKDAKGSAKSAEDGAESAP
-480 DGEGS
+480 
-485 SAPESASESSSAD
+485 ASE

-508 SQSGE
+508 SQPGE

>member
-1 MTPFA
+1 MTPIA
-6 RRTFCTFLALAALTG
+6 RRTFCMFLALAALTG
-21 TPLLADQP
+21 TSILADEP
-29 ISGYDSTE
+29 ISGFDSTE
-37 VVEWTPESIEEGKRN
+37 VVERTPESIEEGKKN

-66 IRKRSRQAVEEAPYL
+66 IRKQSRQVEEEPPYL
-81 KVIPSTD
+81 KIIPSTN

-130 RDATENV
+130 RDAAENV
-137 DAIAKTLPLIDVA
+137 EAIAKTLPLIDVA

-157 AKIVEVLISDNTQRN
+157 AKIVEVLLSDNTQRN

-185 IDGNNQRYDGD
+185 IDGMDQRYDGD

-209 GSSSDGSVT
+209 GNTSDGAT
-218 NWTFAAG
+218 ANWTFAAG

-295 LMVNNDNVTLRV
+295 LMINNDNVTLRV
-307 KPEVSNIQSYQT
+307 EPEVSNIQSYQT
-319 ISNGSGY
+319 IANGNGY

-354 YTNRNSLQQERI
+354 YTNRNSIQQERI

-397 RILTPNDM
+397 RILSPNDM

-418 TTNEFGEVMRDS
+418 TTNEFGEVMRNS

-441 RVNDEFIEN
+441 KVNDEFIQN
-450 PLVTWEKIFGSDDDK
+450 PLVSWKTLFGSDDD
-465 DEEKDKKESAAKPAG
+465 EEKTEDGKESAEKPSE
-480 DGEGS
+480 DGAEA
-485 SAPESASESSSAD
+485 APASET
-498 SAAPA
+498 AAPA

-508 SQSGE
+508 SQPGE